1 VKLFD
6 VYTDYDYGWDGHFT
20 IGQFKN
26 FNILDVELHTSEYWS
41 WEPDIRLTFEVFAG
55 TLFTIRFSAW
65 SLSFDLNLISYRCP
79 FNLSHTRDELYFDP
93 FE

>member
-1 VKLFD
+1 VKFFD
-6 VYTDYDYGWDGHFT
+6 FWKDRDFGEDFYFT

-41 WEPDIRLTFEVFAG
+41 WEPDIRLTFEVLAG

-65 SLSFDLNLISYRCP
+65 SLSFDLDLISYRYP
-79 FNLSHTRDELYFDP
+79 FNLSHTREL
-93 FE
+93 

>member
-1 VKLFD
+1 VKFFD

-41 WEPDIRLTFEVFAG
+41 WEPDIRLTFEVLAG

-65 SLSFDLNLISYRCP
+65 SLSFDLDLISYRYP
-79 FNLSHTRDELYFDP
+79 FNLSHTREL
-93 FE
+93 

>member
-26 FNILDVELHTSEYWS
+26 FNLIDAEIHSSEYWS
-41 WEPDIRLTFEVFAG
+41 WEPDIRLTFEVLAG

-65 SLSFDLNLISYRCP
+65 SLSFDLNLISYRYP
-79 FNLSHTRDELYFDP
+79 FNLSHTREL
-93 FE
+93 

>member
-20 IGQFKN
+20 IGQFEN
-26 FNILDVELHTSEYWS
+26 LNILDASFLSTEYWS
-41 WEPDIRLTFEVFAG
+41 WEPDIRLTFEVLAG

-65 SLSFDLNLISYRCP
+65 SLSFDLNLISYRYP
-79 FNLSHTRDELYFDP
+79 FNLSHTREL
-93 FE
+93 

>member
-26 FNILDVELHTSEYWS
+26 FNILDVSFLSTEYWS
-41 WEPDIRLTFEVFAG
+41 WEPDIRLTFEVLAG

-65 SLSFDLNLISYRCP
+65 SLSFDLDLISYRYP
-79 FNLSHTRDELYFDP
+79 FNLSHTREL
-93 FE
+93 

>member
-1 VKLFD
+1 MKLFD
-6 VYTDYDYGWDGHFT
+6 FFHQEDYGQEIYLT
-20 IGQFKN
+20 IGQFEN
-26 FNILDVELHTSEYWS
+26 LNILDASFLSTEYWS
-41 WEPDIRLTFEVFAG
+41 WEPDIRLTFEVLAG

-65 SLSFDLNLISYRCP
+65 SFSFDLDLISYRSP